1 METKHKK
8 EKKSVKADTSVKEKK
23 NYVII
28 DGKKVSRTCAAILA
42 SKGTGE
48 ILDMRAVLK

>member
-1 METKHKK
+1 MKTAEKK
-8 EKKSVKADTSVKEKK
+8 GLDKPLEKKSSTTK

-28 DGKKVSRTCAAILA
+28 DGVKHSRTWAAMMA
-42 SKGTGE
+42 NKGTGE